1 MPSLSFKFSFRV
13 SKCKV
18 VLKNAR
24 EFAAEGTEMVE
35 FHSATGE
42 VVKHLSMD
50 QEDFDWVVEPLVSS
64 MFNLPFTANL

>member
-1 MPSLSFKFSFRV
+1 MPSLSFKFSFRI

-18 VLKNAR
+18 VLRNAR
-24 EFAAEGTEMVE
+24 EFTAEGAEMVE

-42 VVKHLSMD
+42 VVKHLSID
-50 QEDFDWVVEPLVSS
+50 KDLDWFVEPLVSS

>member
-1 MPSLSFKFSFRV
+1 MSSLSFKFSFRI

-24 EFAAEGTEMVE
+24 EFAAEGAEMVE

-42 VVKHLSMD
+42 VVKHLSID
-50 QEDFDWVVEPLVSS
+50 KENFDWFVEPLVSS
-64 MFNLPFTANL
+64 MFNLPFTANM